1 MNELDPDIASLF
13 DAEDAPPRDPV
24 FAAGVT
30 RRIAW
35 IRTAQALLTGSSGL
49 AVAACAWFAGPTI
62 MELGS
67 LLVSI
72 FTPILASQW
81 TSAGLVVAGAVVF
94 GTLYLLRAVR
104 LSVV

>member
-1 MNELDPDIASLF
+1 
-13 DAEDAPPRDPV
+13 
-24 FAAGVT
+24 
-30 RRIAW
+30 
-35 IRTAQALLTGSSGL
+35 
-49 AVAACAWFAGPTI
+49 

-104 LSVV
+104 LPVV